1 MTRRRPELPDA
12 RDRVLRAALRAAAE
26 SAPGPVR
33 VADIAARAG
42 MSAGHVM
49 YYFQRR
55 DRILAETLLYAEAD
69 LTATRDR
76 LVAGAGAVPRVV
88 RGLVRLYLPS
98 SGSDPRWRLWAQT
111 LASPPDDAETLAAL
125 AEVVDGRYAT
135 LELGGRQAPLLLA
148 KNPAGWA
155 AALSMIPDDAAMAI
169 GINARIADGTDT
181 SWLWDVP
188 FERLAGRVVGA
199 TGDRRDD
206 LAVRLH
212 YAGATPIVEP
222 DLLRLAELLPPGP
235 MVVAANY
242 TAFREMRRY
251 VDGGLNV

>member
-125 AEVVDGRYAT
+125 AEVVDSWQAAFATVIRRGHADGSLRCEDPDQEAYRSCRLMDGYALEVMLGVRGRT
-135 LELGGRQAPLLLA
+135 RT
-148 KNPAGWA
+148 WA
-155 AALSMIPDDAAMAI
+155 VRSVMAALEHTLAM
-169 GINARIADGTDT
+169 
-181 SWLWDVP
+181 
-188 FERLAGRVVGA
+188 
-199 TGDRRDD
+199 
-206 LAVRLH
+206 
-212 YAGATPIVEP
+212 
-222 DLLRLAELLPPGP
+222 PP
-235 MVVAANY
+235 A
-242 TAFREMRRY
+242 
-251 VDGGLNV
+251 